1 LAVAHWWVGAL
12 GVPLSERFVRWL
24 ERACNVFDTLPWII
38 KEGDM
43 WIWYGIQLGDVWQ
56 HPFSKLSQ
64 FLDAR
69 WDTGVWTTEEG
80 S

>member
-1 LAVAHWWVGAL
+1 M
-12 GVPLSERFVRWL
+12 RFVRWL
-24 ERACNVFDTLPWII
+24 ERTCTVLDTFPWMI

-43 WIWYGIQLGDVWQ
+43 WIWRGIQLGDVWQ
-56 HPFSKLSQ
+56 HPLARLSE

-69 WDTGVWTTEEG
+69 WDTDVWTTQEG